1 MEGGRAL
8 RDDDAVA
15 HMHECALDA
24 RVRREAPSGRT
35 RHWRASRA
43 MSSAISRFPQAGQR
57 PRSPRAIFTPRLS
70 VRRPTRTVKGFRAR
84 RHATMA
90 VLEEIEDEP
99 APAPAPSVAPAPAE
113 PEEEDSDDEP
123 PPLDSAEQR
132 EALMARKLVSD
143 RVAAARTADGAGPA
157 PESRAS
163 GGAAPGGVKKGF
175 FDAPPARSKPAGGG
189 MKKGFFDAPR
199 PKPKPKS
206 SEPEMVFLKAK
217 KTTTASGAQIP
228 DFMRVEVE
236 GSEAAEK
243 MKKELMNK
251 LKPDKQTVDE
261 VLNNADLM
269 SGFDDPEVMR
279 AVDDVAKDPRN
290 MRKYANNPK
299 VLQFYS
305 RMAGMVG
312 NRLEKMG
319 DNSAS
324 GR

>member
-1 MEGGRAL
+1 
-8 RDDDAVA
+8 
-15 HMHECALDA
+15 
-24 RVRREAPSGRT
+24 
-35 RHWRASRA
+35 
-43 MSSAISRFPQAGQR
+43 
-57 PRSPRAIFTPRLS
+57 
-70 VRRPTRTVKGFRAR
+70 
-84 RHATMA
+84 MA

-175 FDAPPARSKPAGGG
+175 FDAPPARSRPAGGG

-206 SEPEMVFLKAK
+206 SEPEMVFLKGK

>member
-1 MEGGRAL
+1 
-8 RDDDAVA
+8 
-15 HMHECALDA
+15 
-24 RVRREAPSGRT
+24 
-35 RHWRASRA
+35 
-43 MSSAISRFPQAGQR
+43 
-57 PRSPRAIFTPRLS
+57 
-70 VRRPTRTVKGFRAR
+70 
-84 RHATMA
+84 MA

-123 PPLDSAEQR
+123 PSAGQR
-132 EALMARKLVSD
+132 R
-143 RVAAARTADGAGPA
+143 AARGALCAETGFGSCGRRANGTDGAGPA

-206 SEPEMVFLKAK
+206 SDPEMVFLKGK

-319 DNSAS
+319 DNSSS